1 MTASLIA
8 TVKSLFL
15 VAQRASRESRH
26 LASDVRF
33 ALRFAGRNL
42 AFVLLTSLTLAL
54 AIGANTAVFSV
65 ASQLL
70 YQRLN
75 VAHPEQLRLLGWLG
89 DASTVKFSFGTNFDA
104 RDAGMTCDRFSWAA
118 FRQLENHDDALAGL
132 LAFWD
137 RRATASI
144 AGSAQPV
151 QVEMVSDDYYRVLG
165 VQPQLGRPIAG
176 GGDADADAVALIS
189 DGLWEREFGRSL
201 SVLGKRVTVQHVP
214 LTIIGVNPRGFTGA
228 ESTLQSPDLFVPLS
242 QQPRI
247 FPTSPE
253 SPSLLADPNSWMFD
267 VMGRMKPG
275 QSEQKV
281 RAALNV
287 ELAAAVRGSLTV
299 RPYETTPQIVLVDG
313 ARGLHRWDETFK
325 KPVNALLVLVL
336 LVLLLACANVANLML
351 ARGVRR
357 RREIAVRVALGA
369 SRWRIARQLLTESLV
384 LAAIGGAGG
393 LLLGFFGRN
402 SLPKLLA
409 GAGSQHTPEIHFT
422 WSVWLFS
429 AAVTMLTGVVF
440 GLAPALSAALTEA
453 RDGLQQ
459 AANSQRSVTRGG
471 KALVVLQIALSAL
484 LVMGAGLFVRTIA
497 ALGSTDLGFR
507 SDHLFL
513 ATIRTPRQGYPGVKS
528 VLLHQRLQQA
538 IASAP
543 GVEAATS
550 NEMTWLS
557 GDSGTIG
564 FYTEGDILHPGHAAD
579 ERINTVDGGF
589 FSVMGIP
596 IMAGRGF
603 ETTDNAAAPK
613 VGIINEALAK
623 ARFPSQD
630 PVGKRFTFSEHPE
643 PKDWINV
650 VGVAADTKYQDLRE
664 TPPPQFFVPS
674 LQQDSIFE
682 MTYEVRSHLD
692 PQVLLAE
699 LRRSVAT
706 VDPNLPIAGFQTQR
720 QQIEDDTRTERSL
733 ADLTSG
739 FGVLALALAIIGIY
753 GVMLCSVE
761 QRRKEIG
768 IRLAVGAKRSHV
780 RNIILRDS
788 AWLAFLGVAAGLT
801 VSQIFTRLLQAILY
815 GISPHNPL
823 ILSMVAA
830 LLLLVTLAAAW
841 IPARRAASVD
851 PIEVL
856 RQE

>member
-1 MTASLIA
+1 VSASLITA
-8 TVKSLFL
+8 VKSLFS
-15 VAQRASRESRH
+15 VSQHVSRGSRH
-26 LASDVRF
+26 LMSDVRI
-33 ALRFAGRNL
+33 ALRLAGRTP
-42 AFVLLTSLTLAL
+42 AFVLLTTLTLAL

-65 ASQLL
+65 AKQLL
-70 YQRLN
+70 YQRLD
-75 VAHPEQLRLLGWLG
+75 VPHAEQLRLLGWLG
-89 DASTVKFSFGTNFDA
+89 NASTVKFSFGTNFDA
-104 RDAGMTCDRFSWAA
+104 RDAGMTCDRFSWAV

-132 LAFWD
+132 FAFWN
-137 RRATASI
+137 RRTTASI
-144 AGSAQPV
+144 AGSTQPV

-165 VQPQLGRPIAG
+165 VHPQLGRPVAG
-176 GGDADADAVALIS
+176 GGDAGADAVAVIS
-189 DGLWEREFGRSL
+189 DGLWEREFGRSP
-201 SVLGKRVTVQHVP
+201 SVIGKTVTIQHVP

-228 ESTLQSPDLFVPLS
+228 ESALQSPDLFVPLS
-242 QQPRI
+242 LQPRI
-247 FPTSPE
+247 FPMSPE

-275 QSEQKV
+275 QSEKKV
-281 RAALNV
+281 RAALDV
-287 ELAAAVRGSLTV
+287 ELAAAVRSSLMV
-299 RPYETTPQIVLVDG
+299 RPYETVPQIVLVDG

-325 KPVNALLVLVL
+325 RPVNALLVLVF
-336 LVLLLACANVANLML
+336 LVLLLACANIANLML

-357 RREIAVRVALGA
+357 RREIAVRMALGA
-369 SRWRIARQLLTESLV
+369 SRWRIAKQLLTESLL
-384 LAAIGGAGG
+384 LAMIGGTGG

-409 GAGSQHTPEIHFT
+409 VAGSQHAPEIHFT

-429 AAVTMLTGVVF
+429 AAVTMFTGVAF
-440 GLAPALSAALTEA
+440 GLAPALSAVLTEA

-459 AANSQRSVTRGG
+459 AANNHRSVTHGG

-513 ATIRTPRQGYPGVKS
+513 VTIRTPRQAYPGVKS
-528 VLLHQRLQQA
+528 VLLHQRLQRA
-538 IASAP
+538 IAITP

-557 GDSGTIG
+557 GNSATTG

-579 ERINTVDGGF
+579 ERENIVDNGF

-596 IMAGRGF
+596 IIAGRGF
-603 ETTDNAAAPK
+603 AASDTAAAQK

-623 ARFPSQD
+623 ARFPGED
-630 PVGKRFTFSEHPE
+630 PVGKKFTYSEHPK
-643 PKDWINV
+643 PKDWIDI
-650 VGVAADTKYQDLRE
+650 VGVAADTKYEDLRE

-682 MTYEVRSHLD
+682 MTYEIRSHLS

-706 VDPNLPIAGFQTQR
+706 IDANLAIAQFQTER
-720 QQIEDDTRTERSL
+720 QQIEDDTRTERAL

-739 FGVLALALAIIGIY
+739 FGLLALALAIIGVY
-753 GVMLCSVE
+753 GVMLCAVE

-768 IRLAVGAKRSHV
+768 IRLAVGAERSHI

-788 AWLAFLGVAAGLT
+788 AWLALIGIACGLT
-801 VSQIFTRLLQAILY
+801 LSQLFTRLLRAILY
-815 GISPHNPL
+815 GISPHSPL
-823 ILSMVAA
+823 ILSAVAA
-830 LLLLVTLAAAW
+830 LLVLVTLAAAW
-841 IPARRAASVD
+841 IPARHAASVD